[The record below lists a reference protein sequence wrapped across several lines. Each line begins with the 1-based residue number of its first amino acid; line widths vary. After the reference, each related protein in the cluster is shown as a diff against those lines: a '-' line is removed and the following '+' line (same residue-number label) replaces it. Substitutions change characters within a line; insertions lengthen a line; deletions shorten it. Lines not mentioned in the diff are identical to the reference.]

1 MESRSEEL
9 LERLRIWLEA
19 SPYTTA
25 EFAKMIGEDAK
36 TVRAVFSQRSALT
49 VDQWFAWTRALGVEP
64 VDPLDSE
71 GKEQERGGPKLVRI
85 DSQESPGLDPYG
97 MPAEQAVRLGFS
109 LGIDFLFVADT
120 PQLGESGVPQD
131 VLATFPDSMVIKLDS
146 AYHGHNSPRFSEEG
160 VLLSLSFKGVTDCFF
175 SWDSI
180 LQVIF
185 HVGTP
190 AKPDETDD
198 DPNPGPGLRLVK

>member
-1 MESRSEEL
+1 MESRAEEL
-9 LERLRIWLEA
+9 LEQLRSWLEA
-19 SPYTTA
+19 SPYTTS
-25 EFAKMIGEDAK
+25 EFAKVVGEDAK
-36 TVRAVFSQRSALT
+36 TVRAVLSQRSALT

-64 VDPLDSE
+64 AEALNSE
-71 GKEQERGGPKLVRI
+71 GNEPEGGGPRLVRI
-85 DSQESPGLDPYG
+85 DAKESPGLDPYG

-120 PQLGESGVPQD
+120 PQLSDSGVPQD

-160 VLLSLSFKGVTDCFF
+160 VLLSLSFKGVSDCFF

-190 AKPDETDD
+190 AKPDETDEE
-198 DPNPGPGLRLVK
+198 PSPGPGLRLVK